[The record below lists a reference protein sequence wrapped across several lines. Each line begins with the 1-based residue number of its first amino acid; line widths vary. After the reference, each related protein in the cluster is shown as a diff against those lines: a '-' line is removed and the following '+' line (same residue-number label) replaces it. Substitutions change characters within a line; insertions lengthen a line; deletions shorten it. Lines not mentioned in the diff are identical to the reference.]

1 MLDLD
6 LEEAS
11 RLGVIM
17 DDETR
22 ELIAHLCTRTGMFM
36 EDLSAEALTIG
47 NADPERIRGA
57 LDDLERGAKQIM
69 ALIAA
74 ANALIS

>member
-1 MLDLD
+1 MV
-6 LEEAS
+6 
-11 RLGVIM
+11 VIM

-22 ELIAHLCTRTGMFM
+22 ELIALLCTRTGMFM

-47 NADPERIRGA
+47 NADAERIRGA
-57 LDDLERGAKQIM
+57 LDDLERGAKQIL
-69 ALIAA
+69 ALLAA